1 MKRTK
6 ASRTLGLARTRE
18 FGFVSLYDHF
28 LTTKLTRGRS
38 HTVPDSVAKVPR
50 GFHAAAERPLKLAG
64 TQLVPTEGGISF
76 AGRFSSIGPPAGEP
90 EARNCVTCY
99 L

>member
-6 ASRTLGLARTRE
+6 ASRTLSLARPRQL
-18 FGFVSLYDHF
+18 GFVSLYDHF
-28 LTTKLTRGRS
+28 LTTKL
-38 HTVPDSVAKVPR
+38 PR

-76 AGRFSSIGPPAGEP
+76 CGRFSSIGPPAGEP